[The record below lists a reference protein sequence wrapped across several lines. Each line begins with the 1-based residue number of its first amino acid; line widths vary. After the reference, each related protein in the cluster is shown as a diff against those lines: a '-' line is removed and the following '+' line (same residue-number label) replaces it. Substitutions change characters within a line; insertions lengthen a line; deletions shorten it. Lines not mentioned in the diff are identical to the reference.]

1 MDSNDDDLEYHP
13 AMQQRWGL
21 SDWSESIA
29 WEIQV
34 PYLQYMIW
42 KQRHVCTKC
51 DMSFSVISSHM
62 TDIEEALEA
71 FGRHFVSF
79 TLKSGYV
86 RLLKAWEGRW
96 RKKHVHPAIDH
107 PDKLG
112 KWSNLTIHLFSWF
125 GPFRSFSY
133 VMYIPIYWIF
143 LTYISPLELAYMIIL
158 LFTKCSKSRL
168 ASALHASFILTPVED
183 GRIQKSCIHALNF
196 PSNIVP
202 WRLWVILS
210 PHS

>member
-1 MDSNDDDLEYHP
+1 
-13 AMQQRWGL
+13 
-21 SDWSESIA
+21 
-29 WEIQV
+29 
-34 PYLQYMIW
+34 MIG

-96 RKKHVHPAIDH
+96 RKKHVNNGI
-107 PDKLG
+107 
-112 KWSNLTIHLFSWF
+112 WSSRKKGEMIQFDDPFIFMGFDLSGVLVVCNVYSYLLHL
-125 GPFRSFSY
+125 
-133 VMYIPIYWIF
+133 F
-143 LTYISPLELAYMIIL
+143 LTYISPRELAYMMIL

-168 ASALHASFILTPVED
+168 ASALHASFILPPVED
-183 GRIQKSCIHALNF
+183 GRMQKSCIHALNC